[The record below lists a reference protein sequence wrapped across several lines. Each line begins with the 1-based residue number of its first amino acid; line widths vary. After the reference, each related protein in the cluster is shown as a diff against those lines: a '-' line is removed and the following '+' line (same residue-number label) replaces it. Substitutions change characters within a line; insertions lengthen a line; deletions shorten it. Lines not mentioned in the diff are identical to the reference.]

1 MKKYL
6 IVLFFL
12 LSIFLIM
19 TEPLIDLKGRN
30 EIILN
35 LNDKY
40 VEQGYS
46 GKTRTKELTKQVK
59 VENNIN
65 NKNVYE
71 TYKNSSR

>member
-40 VEQGYS
+40 VEHGS
-46 GKTRTKELTKQVK
+46 IKELFLEQKLDVD
-59 VENNIN
+59 NICRRVS
-65 NKNVYE
+65 KMLKE
-71 TYKNSSR
+71 